1 MNKIIDLR
9 SDTLTQPSVQ
19 MKEFM
24 INAPLGDDVY
34 GEDPT
39 VNALEEKVAKL
50 ANKEAALFVT
60 SGTQSNLL
68 ALLSHCQRGDEY
80 ICGQDAHIYKYEG
93 GGASVLGSI
102 QAQPIEFE
110 KDATLDLKK
119 VKEKI
124 KPKDNHFAR
133 TKLLCLENTHHGQVL
148 SLDYLKKANKFA
160 KKNNLLL
167 HLDGAR
173 VFNAVVDLDVKLS
186 DITRYFDSISLC
198 LSKALGTPA
207 GSVLVGNKEFID
219 EARHYRKMLGGG
231 LRQSGIL
238 AAAGIYALDNNV
250 NDLKKD
256 HELAKHLTN
265 ELKKIKG
272 IKVLSNHTNMLFL
285 KVKKEEQFKEYL
297 KQNHIL
303 ASGYGKLRLVVHR
316 DINKYDVEKVI
327 KVIKTF
333 YK

>member
-1 MNKIIDLR
+1 MNKTIDLR
-9 SDTLTQPSVQ
+9 SDTLTQPSAA

-24 INAPLGDDVY
+24 MKAPLGDDVY

-50 ANKEAALFVT
+50 TKKEAALFVT

-102 QAQPIEFE
+102 QPQPIDFE

-119 VKEKI
+119 VKEEI
-124 KPKDNHFAR
+124 KPLDSHYAR
-133 TKLLCLENTHHGQVL
+133 TKLLCLENTHHGQVVGL
-148 SLDYLKKANKFA
+148 KYLKKASKFA

-186 DITRYFDSISLC
+186 DITKYFDSVSLC
-198 LSKALGTPA
+198 LSKGLGTPA
-207 GSVLVGNKEFID
+207 GSVLVGSKEFIE

-238 AAAGIYALDNNV
+238 AAAGIYALDNHV
-250 NDLKKD
+250 EDLKKD
-256 HELAKHLTN
+256 HELAKHLAD
-265 ELKKIKG
+265 ELKNIKG
-272 IKVLSNHTNMLFL
+272 LKVLSNHTNMLFI
-285 KVKKEEQFKEYL
+285 KTKKENELKEYL
-297 KQNHIL
+297 KKNNIL
-303 ASGYGKLRLVVHR
+303 ISGYGKLRLVVHR
-316 DINKYDVEKVI
+316 DISKYDIEKVI
-327 KVIKTF
+327 KTIKNF
-333 YK
+333 F